1 MVNAALLKSLLTH
14 VKHTGRITYVG
25 VGTDR
30 NILDS
35 LGPLVGTMLEEKGY
49 KVYGTVDKPMHAL
62 TLPHHV
68 DEIND
73 NRCVI
78 AIDAC
83 VAVTEDLYT
92 LQFRQKPVK
101 PGAGSGKVLPH
112 VGHYSILGM
121 VDKTD
126 VIENLGRLH
135 HTIRMAKDIVD
146 TIERFEQIRNRRMIR
161 NKKMSRSFLRG

>member
-1 MVNAALLKSLLTH
+1 MINPILLRQLLDT
-14 VKHTGRITYVG
+14 VQYKGKITYVG
-25 VGTDR
+25 IGTDR

-35 LGPLVGTMLEEKGY
+35 LGPIVGTMLEERGY
-49 KVYGTVDKPMHAL
+49 KVYGTVEKPMHAL

-101 PGAGSGKVLPH
+101 PGAGSGKLLPQ

-126 VIENLGRLH
+126 VLENLGRLH

-146 TIERFEQIRNRRMIR
+146 TIERFEQIRSRRAIR
-161 NKKMSRSFLRG
+161 NKKMSRSLRG

>member
-14 VKHTGRITYVG
+14 VKHTGKITYVG

-35 LGPLVGTMLEEKGY
+35 LGPLVGTMLQEKGY
-49 KVYGTVDKPMHAL
+49 KVYGTIENPMHAL
-62 TLPHHV
+62 TLPYHV
-68 DEIND
+68 EEINE
-73 NRCVI
+73 NKCVV

-83 VAVTEDLYT
+83 VAISESLYT

-101 PGAGSGKVLPH
+101 PGAGSGKILPQ

-121 VDKTD
+121 VDKRD
-126 VIENLGRLH
+126 VLDNLGRLH
-135 HTIRMAKDIVD
+135 HTMTMAKDIVD
-146 TIERFEQIRNRRMIR
+146 TIERFEQIRTRRAIR
-161 NKKMSRSFLRG
+161 NKKLMRSFI

>member
-1 MVNAALLKSLLTH
+1 MVNAALLKSLLTY
-14 VKHTGRITYVG
+14 VKYTGKITYVG

-35 LGPLVGTMLEEKGY
+35 LGPLVGTMLQEKGY
-49 KVYGTVDKPMHAL
+49 KVYGTIENPMHAL

-68 DEIND
+68 EEINE
-73 NRCVI
+73 NKCVV

-83 VAVTEDLYT
+83 VAVTENLYT

-101 PGAGSGKVLPH
+101 PGAGSGKILPQ

-121 VDKTD
+121 VDKND
-126 VIENLGRLH
+126 VLENLGRLH
-135 HTIRMAKDIVD
+135 HTMRMAKDIVD
-146 TIERFEQIRNRRMIR
+146 TIERFEQIRTRRAIR
-161 NKKMSRSFLRG
+161 NKKLMRSFI

>member
-1 MVNAALLKSLLTH
+1 MINTALLKCLLAH
-14 VKHTGRITYVG
+14 VKHTGKITYVG

-49 KVYGTVDKPMHAL
+49 KVYGTIEKPMHAL
-62 TLPHHV
+62 TLPHYV
-68 DEIND
+68 DEINE
-73 NRCVI
+73 NKCVI

-83 VAVTEDLYT
+83 VAVTENLYT

-101 PGAGSGKVLPH
+101 PGAGSGKILPQ

-121 VDKTD
+121 VDKND
-126 VIENLGRLH
+126 VLENLGRLH
-135 HTIRMAKDIVD
+135 HTMRMAKDIVD
-146 TIERFEQIRNRRMIR
+146 TIERFEQIRHRRTER
-161 NKKMSRSFLRG
+161 RRKVVKSLV